1 MHGYYIVTRIIS
13 SCPLVTVS
21 TTEWRDSKEGAMY
34 IEASS
39 ISWSSLRDSLSGCFR
54 LLLGVGLSSGLGTEC
69 TIGVE
74 NNVIT
79 MSQIVYHYISY

>member
-13 SCPLVTVS
+13 SCPLVTES

-39 ISWSSLRDSLSGCFR
+39 ISWSSLRDLLSVCFR

-74 NNVIT
+74 KK
-79 MSQIVYHYISY
+79 MLSPCRR